1 MPQVPTATENAAARG
16 GRSIHLR
23 SPRPLSEVGGQGGT
37 SGQAQQ
43 GRGPPDATC
52 RRLRPTARQ
61 DPGPAV
67 PVAMCSRGSG
77 AAAAR
82 VGVPQSSVRVT
93 PQPVHVHLPAGAPR
107 AAHAGV
113 QTELLAAAELGAAQ
127 ECPQGWLPVTDTR
140 ASQRE
145 ELQVTQGPEDRSPG
159 DSWRSQPEGG
169 AMGHSGHGGQ
179 VPR

>member
-1 MPQVPTATENAAARG
+1 M
-16 GRSIHLR
+16 
-23 SPRPLSEVGGQGGT
+23 
-37 SGQAQQ
+37 
-43 GRGPPDATC
+43 C

-93 PQPVHVHLPAGAPR
+93 PQPVHAHLPAGAPR
-107 AAHAGV
+107 DAHAGV
-113 QTELLAAAELGAAQ
+113 QTELLAAAELGATQ

-145 ELQVTQGPEDRSPG
+145 ELQVTQGTEDRSPGDKTGGGATIHSHEDRSPG
-159 DSWRSQPEGG
+159 DSRRGQPLHNHIHLRLKEVFGVAGLGEHAESGG
-169 AMGHSGHGGQ
+169 IPGVWAQGGC
-179 VPR
+179 RW